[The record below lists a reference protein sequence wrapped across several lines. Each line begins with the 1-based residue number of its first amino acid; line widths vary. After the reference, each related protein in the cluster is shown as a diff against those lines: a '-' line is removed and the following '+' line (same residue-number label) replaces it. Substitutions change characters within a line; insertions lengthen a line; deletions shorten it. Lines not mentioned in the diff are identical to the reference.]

1 MDRTWMYTARRTDAY
16 FREQLNKFI
25 QAAETHARIE
35 KAHLIHCPCKPY
47 KNTRVFSD
55 TTIIRSHV
63 LISGSIDNYMIWN
76 KHSEEAPPRENQLE
90 EILQAP
96 APKNR
101 FCSSV
106 AKEIQQ
112 RVRV

>member
-1 MDRTWMYTARRTDAY
+1 MYKARMTDAY
-16 FREQLNKFI
+16 FRGQLNKFI
-25 QAAETHARIE
+25 QVAENHVRIE
-35 KAHLIHCPCKPY
+35 KTQLIHCPYKLCK
-47 KNTRVFSD
+47 NMRVFSD
-55 TTIIRSHV
+55 TTVIRSHV
-63 LISGSIDNYMIWN
+63 LISGFVDNYMIWN